1 MAMQFLHGLSYI
13 ILCRNCIAHLEKSMW
28 AGPTLRGDPK
38 GTISEFKLF
47 MFTQIPLKIIGVP
60 DLPYIV

>member
-1 MAMQFLHGLSYI
+1 
-13 ILCRNCIAHLEKSMW
+13 MW

-47 MFTQIPLKIIGVP
+47 AFIYFTLKIIGVP
-60 DLPYIV
+60 SLPYIV